1 MQFGEKLGLPQDI
14 ACLGLGSNISMDP
27 QSSSGLSL
35 QIDLPSF
42 LSTSE
47 FIVFKNLYFKSES
60 LHVNSDGEDTRCETE
75 IVAPGNKVPKWFN
88 HQSIESSISF
98 WVGPK
103 FPTFAFCIAFHLV
116 PLKNSY
122 ANNEKCG
129 SLRDDIISWVC
140 VVNISINGHM
150 QPFMRQPIFQG
161 LKCDHLWFYGV
172 PQSQLQQKFGDLLQG
187 DQNHVEV
194 SCKISHWTSEFGKF
208 APVVARMGVHVECIC
223 PPQNVDEIS
232 ELAPLL
238 PSISTSNGLR
248 RRRTSTSYNP

>member
-1 MQFGEKLGLPQDI
+1 MQFGRKLELSPNMKCSGVKGNVFVDSHSHQIDY
-14 ACLGLGSNISMDP
+14 
-27 QSSSGLSL
+27 SSQLSL
-35 QIDLPSF
+35 SKFFLIEEELRSNLDVYLIDF
-42 LSTSE
+42 GE
-47 FIVFKNLYFKSES
+47 RYNIIVPEMK
-60 LHVNSDGEDTRCETE
+60 
-75 IVAPGNKVPKWFN
+75 IPKWFN

-98 WVGPK
+98 WVGPE

-116 PLKNSY
+116 PLKDSY
-122 ANNEKCG
+122 ANNDKCG

-187 DQNHVEV
+187 EQNHVKV

-208 APVVARMGVHVECIC
+208 APIIARMGAHVECTC
-223 PPQNVDEIS
+223 SPQNVGDYS

-238 PSISTSNGLR
+238 PPFSTSNGLR
-248 RRRTSTSYNP
+248 RRRTSTSSNH

>member
-1 MQFGEKLGLPQDI
+1 MQFGRNLELSPNMKCSGVKGNVFVVSHSHQIDY
-14 ACLGLGSNISMDP
+14 
-27 QSSSGLSL
+27 SSQLSL
-35 QIDLPSF
+35 SRFFLIEEELRSNLDVYLIDF
-42 LSTSE
+42 GKRYNIIVSE
-47 FIVFKNLYFKSES
+47 KKI
-60 LHVNSDGEDTRCETE
+60 
-75 IVAPGNKVPKWFN
+75 PKWFN

-98 WVGPK
+98 WVGPE

-116 PLKNSY
+116 PLKDSY
-122 ANNEKCG
+122 ANNDKCG

-140 VVNISINGHM
+140 VVNISINGHT

-208 APVVARMGVHVECIC
+208 APIIARMGAHVECTC
-223 PPQNVDEIS
+223 PSQNVGDYS
-232 ELAPLL
+232 ELTPLL
-238 PSISTSNGLR
+238 PPFSTSNGLR
-248 RRRTSTSYNP
+248 RRRTSTSSNH